1 MRYMINKAN
10 EFPAALG
17 NLAEYAKAISH
28 PARLR
33 ILKTIAKRG
42 ECICGEIVEVMPL
55 AQSTVSQHLRELKQI
70 GLIQGETEGV
80 KSCYCIDWKGVK
92 KFRGMM
98 EAFFQE
104 MEDCQK
110 EQDCC

>member
-1 MRYMINKAN
+1 MINKSS
-10 EFPAALG
+10 EFPVALG
-17 NLAEYAKAISH
+17 NLAELAKAISH

-42 ECICGEIVEVMPL
+42 QCICGELVEVMPL

-80 KSCYCIDWKGVK
+80 KSCYCIDWKALN

-98 EAFFQE
+98 NDFFEE
-104 MEDCQK
+104 METFEKQ
-110 EQDCC
+110 QDCC